1 MSSAAFILA
10 ITGIIA
16 LTVCIIYALSI
27 WEGRKSCQ
35 HQWEAF
41 EKTRAETPFSVYD
54 RIYLKCT
61 KCGDVKC
68 RKMR

>member
-1 MSSAAFILA
+1 MSSGAFILA
-10 ITGIIA
+10 ITGIMA
-16 LTVCIIYALSI
+16 LTVCILYALSI

-41 EKTRAETPFSVYD
+41 DTVRVAYKDYD

-68 RKMR
+68 KKMR